1 MRLLTWTVN
10 RGIKSDYFTV
20 KIEDIDTNEV
30 IYTGRYVGGHNV
42 SYDKIL
48 ADKEK
53 PFVADVINS
62 LIEEYNVTGT
72 VGAPGIDAF
81 TGLPVTKK
89 DVDDFL
95 YKYVWEVAK

>member
-10 RGIKSDYFTV
+10 HGLISDYFTV
-20 KIEDIDTNEV
+20 KIEDIDTHEV
-30 IYTGRYVGGHNV
+30 IYTGRYDSGLNV
-42 SYDKIL
+42 SYNRIL
-48 ADKEK
+48 ANKEK
-53 PFVADVINS
+53 PFVADVISS
-62 LIEEYNVTGT
+62 LVKKYNVTGT

-95 YKYVWEVAK
+95 YKYVWEVEK

>member
-10 RGIKSDYFTV
+10 HGINSDYFTV

-30 IYTGRYVGGHNV
+30 IYTGRYVGGYNV
-42 SYDKIL
+42 SYNRII
-48 ADKEK
+48 ANEEK
-53 PFVADVINS
+53 PFVADVIDF
-62 LIEEYNVTGT
+62 LVEKYDVTGT
-72 VGAPGIDAF
+72 VGFPGINAF

>member
-10 RGIKSDYFTV
+10 HGLISDYFTV

-30 IYTGRYVGGHNV
+30 IYTGRYVGEINV
-42 SYDKIL
+42 SYDRL
-48 ADKEK
+48 YADEEK
-53 PFVADVINS
+53 PFVADIIKS
-62 LIEEYNVTGT
+62 LVEKYNVTGT

-81 TGLPVTKK
+81 TGLQVTKK

-95 YKYVWEVAK
+95 YKYVWELE

>member
-10 RGIKSDYFTV
+10 HGINSDYFTV
-20 KIEDIDTNEV
+20 KIEDIGTNEV

-42 SYDKIL
+42 SYNRIL
-48 ADKEK
+48 ANEEK
-53 PFVADVINS
+53 PFVSDVINS
-62 LIEEYNVTGT
+62 LIETYNVTGT
-72 VGAPGIDAF
+72 VGAPGINAF